1 MPLLNPAARLSL
13 KTLLAAA
20 SLISAASGATAEP
33 LFRTLTLADPAG
45 APIEVGVWLPEEA
58 DPTRSY
64 PLVVMS
70 HGNGGWF
77 RSASDTAIALAEAG
91 FVAAA
96 LTHTGDNWQ
105 DQSRATDMPD
115 RVRQLGL
122 LIDHMVAGGAGPV
135 PIDADRIGAFGFS
148 AGGFTVLA
156 IAGAISD
163 PLAIARHCRRDS
175 RFFEC
180 GMIART
186 AQADLVW
193 GNWHHDT
200 RVKAIV
206 SAAPALG
213 YSFTP
218 ASLEGLSIPVQLWR
232 GSQDQVLPS
241 PHYVEPVRDG
251 LGGRADYRVAEGA
264 GHFDFLPV
272 CDEILA
278 RAAPQI
284 CAPTPGF
291 DRGRFRSVFN
301 AGVVAFFDGTLGR
314 GAATAPQPMP

>member
-1 MPLLNPAARLSL
+1 MPLLNRATCHTL
-13 KTLLAAA
+13 KALLAAA
-20 SLISAASGATAEP
+20 FLMTAASGATAEP
-33 LFRTLTLADPAG
+33 LFRTFTLADPAG
-45 APIEVGVWLPEEA
+45 APIEVGVWVPDDA
-58 DPTRSY
+58 DPARSY

-105 DQSRATDMPD
+105 DQSKATDMPD

-122 LIDHMVAGGAGPV
+122 LIDHMVVEGAGPV
-135 PIDADRIGAFGFS
+135 PVDADRIGAFGFS

-163 PLAIARHCRRDS
+163 PLAIARHCQRDS

-180 GMIART
+180 GMIAQT
-186 AQADLVW
+186 SQADLVW
-193 GNWHHDT
+193 GNWHRDT

-218 ASLEGLSIPVQLWR
+218 ESLEGLSIPVQLWR

-284 CAPTPGF
+284 CTPTPGF
-291 DRGRFRSVFN
+291 DRGAFRSAFN
-301 AGVVAFFDGTLGR
+301 AEVVAFFDRTLSPRAGR
-314 GAATAPQPMP
+314 DPQPIP

>member
-1 MPLLNPAARLSL
+1 MPTLNRCLPLCL
-13 KTLLAAA
+13 KALLAAA
-20 SLISAASGATAEP
+20 ALMSVAPAATAEP
-33 LFRTLTLADPAG
+33 VFRTLTLADTAG
-45 APIEVGVWLPEEA
+45 TPIEVGIWVPEDA
-58 DPTRSY
+58 DPGRLY

-77 RSASDTAIALAEAG
+77 RSATDTAVALAEAG

-105 DQSRATDMPD
+105 DQSKATDMPD

-122 LIDHMVAGGAGPV
+122 LIDHMVAEGAGPV
-135 PIDADRIGAFGFS
+135 PVDADRIGAFGFS

-163 PLAIARHCRRDS
+163 PLAIERHCQQDRR
-175 RFFEC
+175 FYEC
-180 GMIART
+180 RMIAQRP
-186 AQADLVW
+186 QADLVW
-193 GNWHHDT
+193 GSWHRDA
-200 RVKAIV
+200 RIKAIV

-218 ASLEGLSIPVQLWR
+218 ESLAGVTIPVQLWR
-232 GSQDQVLPS
+232 GSEDQVLPS
-241 PHYVEPVRDG
+241 PYYVEPVRDG

-272 CDEILA
+272 CDETLA

-284 CAPTPGF
+284 CTPTPGF
-291 DRGRFRSVFN
+291 DRGTFRSAFN
-301 AGVVAFFDGTLGR
+301 AEVVAFFARTLSPGSGTDL
-314 GAATAPQPMP
+314 QPIP

>member
-1 MPLLNPAARLSL
+1 MPLSNLDIRHTL
-13 KTLLAAA
+13 KALLAAA
-20 SLISAASGATAEP
+20 SLMSAAPAAFAEP
-33 LFRTLTLADPAG
+33 VFRTLSLVDPVG
-45 APIEVGVWLPEEA
+45 PPIEVGIWVPEDA
-58 DPTRSY
+58 DPRRPY

-115 RVRQLGL
+115 RVRQLAL
-122 LIDHMVAGGAGPV
+122 LIDHMVVEGAGPV
-135 PIDADRIGAFGFS
+135 PVDADRIGAFGFS

-156 IAGAISD
+156 IAGAIAD
-163 PLAIARHCRRDS
+163 PLAIARHCQGDS

-186 AQADLVW
+186 SPADRVW
-193 GNWHHDT
+193 GNWHRDR

-218 ASLEGLSIPVQLWR
+218 ESLEGLSIPVQLWR
-232 GSQDQVLPS
+232 GSRDQVLPS

-272 CDEILA
+272 CDDTLA

-291 DRGRFRSVFN
+291 DRETFRSVFN
-301 AGVVAFFDGTLGR
+301 AEVVAFFERTLGP
-314 GAATAPQPMP
+314 GAGTPPQPMP